1 MGTDSI
7 CSKTRDKG
15 RRNDMYIERLIIRG
29 YKILKDL
36 DITLKEKMNIF
47 IGENDSGKSSVLEAI
62 QIATRGRLG
71 RTYSTQCTTGNQN
84 T

>member
-1 MGTDSI
+1 
-7 CSKTRDKG
+7 
-15 RRNDMYIERLIIRG
+15 MYIERLIIRG

-62 QIATRGRLG
+62 QIAEKKTDR
-71 RTYSTQCTTGNQN
+71 SAITTNKKLRDILN
-84 T
+84 F

>member
-1 MGTDSI
+1 MVI
-7 CSKTRDKG
+7 KRLNLVNFRNYSKV
-15 RRNDMYIERLIIRG
+15 NLELVPS
-29 YKILKDL
+29 
-36 DITLKEKMNIF
+36 MNIF
-47 IGENDSGKSSVLEAI
+47 IGENDSGKSSILEAI